1 MIVKKRGYTIVE
13 ITIIIIVLSIIL
25 SLTIN
30 IRTVQNV
37 NNIKKTIDDI
47 QEYTSAIKTFK
58 RKYGFLPG
66 DVKKTQIFELSTNNT
81 DGNENGLIE
90 DKNQQNNIYEKNI
103 KMDGE
108 IANFW
113 LHLYKSGLVKED
125 KNIFPYIDFLKT
137 GILVFSNENKNYY
150 HLGINGINENKEI
163 ETINSL
169 TPYYAYLIDRKLD
182 DGIPFSG
189 KIQAVGDSKIKAS
202 NEIMQRPSKN
212 CATEF
217 EYLTVFK
224 TKLCQLIIEID
235 I

>member
-1 MIVKKRGYTIVE
+1 MTKNYAYTIVE

-37 NNIKKTIDDI
+37 NNIKKAIIDI
-47 QEYTSAIKTFK
+47 QEYTIAIKSFK

-66 DVKKTQIFELSTNNT
+66 DIKKTQILELSTNNT
-81 DGNENGLIE
+81 DGNGNGFIE
-90 DKNQQNNIYEKNI
+90 DKNQQNNTYEKNI

-113 LHLYKSGLVKED
+113 LHLYKSGLIKEN
-125 KNIFPYIDFLKT
+125 KNIFPYIDFLKN
-137 GILVFSNENKNYY
+137 GILVFSNENNNYY
-150 HLGINGINENKEI
+150 HLNVNGINENNEI
-163 ETINSL
+163 ETINNL
-169 TPYYAYLIDRKLD
+169 TPYYAYLIDKKLD

-189 KIQAVGDSKIKAS
+189 KIQAVGGSKIRAN
-202 NEIMQRPSKN
+202 NENMQRPSKN
-212 CATEF
+212 CATDF

-224 TKLCQLIIEID
+224 TKLCQLTIEID